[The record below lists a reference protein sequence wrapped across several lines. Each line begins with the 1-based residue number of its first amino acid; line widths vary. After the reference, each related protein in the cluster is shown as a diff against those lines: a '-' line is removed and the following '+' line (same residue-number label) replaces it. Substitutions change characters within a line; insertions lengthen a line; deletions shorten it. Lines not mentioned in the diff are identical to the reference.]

1 VFWTRAR
8 RKRGRSASGRRGA
21 RAGQGR
27 AWQGRGG
34 GGHAQLEPVVHV
46 ACAAH
51 LEVSRV
57 ALDEG
62 VRRREQ
68 EGLEPLA
75 VHAQVDVP
83 AVCAVAAVREVVDV
97 AVTVG
102 AAEHRRKSLAEFN
115 PAISGH
121 LGI

>member
-1 VFWTRAR
+1 MFWTRAR

-27 AWQGRGG
+27 AWQ
-34 GGHAQLEPVVHV
+34 GHAQLEPVVHV

>member
-27 AWQGRGG
+27 GEGGG